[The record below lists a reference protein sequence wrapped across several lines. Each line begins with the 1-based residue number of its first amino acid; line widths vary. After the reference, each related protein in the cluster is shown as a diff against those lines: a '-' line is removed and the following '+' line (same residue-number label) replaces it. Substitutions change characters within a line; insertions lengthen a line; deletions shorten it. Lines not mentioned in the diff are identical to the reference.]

1 MPKFIH
7 KNMEEIYVEEQKA
20 MIKQLM
26 SIHLEAFPVTKSGSD
41 SKSALYKMKR
51 FVLYSKLQHIL

>member
-20 MIKQLM
+20 MVKALM

-41 SKSALYKMKR
+41 GKSGLYKIKR
-51 FVLYSKLQHIL
+51 YFP